1 MSHALLN
8 ANNSAQHANLSAM
21 FELQSIR
28 FNLLEDDKGL
38 LCHVI
43 LKSAGFLRT
52 QKT

>member
-1 MSHALLN
+1 MLHALLN
-8 ANNSAQHANLSAM
+8 AHNSAQYANLTAM

-38 LCHVI
+38 FCHVI
-43 LKSAGFLRT
+43 LKPAGFLRT